1 MPSSAHT
8 ESCERLR
15 PTAIPR
21 TSPAA
26 LLRTSVVAGRPP
38 VADSSSPSST
48 RPASASA
55 VRRALTA
62 VRESPVA
69 RPRAPR
75 VAACPERISASTSPA
90 VAAGRT
96 GGGGGEVCVMVRR
109 LCTSKYV
116 LKRRKF
122 RCIGTEA
129 SVR

>member
-109 LCTSKYV
+109 LWHQQICLEKT
-116 LKRRKF
+116 
-122 RCIGTEA
+122 
-129 SVR
+129 

>member
-1 MPSSAHT
+1 M
-8 ESCERLR
+8 
-15 PTAIPR
+15 
-21 TSPAA
+21 
-26 LLRTSVVAGRPP
+26 AGRPP

-48 RPASASA
+48 SPASASA

-96 GGGGGEVCVMVRR
+96 GGGGGEVCVMVR
-109 LCTSKYV
+109 
-116 LKRRKF
+116 
-122 RCIGTEA
+122 
-129 SVR
+129 